1 MLPSEVDA
9 GEAVIYARGALE
21 KGEPIF
27 PEEFSEAFFTRMRKD
42 PIVYAAQYANN
53 PKESGLNEFDPDWM
67 RYYNRRGDYLYVFE
81 AGNTR
86 RINIWDLDRAVL
98 IDPSMGE
105 KEESDE
111 SGIIVTGCDE
121 KGNVYILETIKRR
134 LRPPEIIEEWIR
146 LIHQWSPRISSVE
159 AVSFSGILGYW
170 FRDKCTEMRMHP
182 TVREYKP
189 GSKRSKKARIRGLA
203 NYFASGQIY
212 VMEGMHQFRDEYE
225 AFGITDSEHLLDA
238 LAQGIEIWRSPGPK
252 VDVEELREAEEY
264 VMNQRSAITGY

>member
-1 MLPSEVDA
+1 MYECPGGDLLAITHAELNA
-9 GEAVIYARGALE
+9 GSKGGIKRADQRFPLGLGYSTDRGAGWTYC
-21 KGEPIF
+21 GE
-27 PEEFSEAFFTRMRKD
+27 
-42 PIVYAAQYANN
+42 IVRPADDRHNVGGGAYII
-53 PKESGLNEFDPDWM
+53 
-67 RYYNRRGDYLYVFE
+67 RGDYLYVFE
-81 AGNTR
+81 AGDTR
-86 RINIWDLDRAVL
+86 RINIWDLDRAIL

-111 SGIIVTGCDE
+111 SGIIVTGTDE
-121 KGNVYILETIKRR
+121 KGNIYLLETIKRR

-170 FRDKCTEMRMHP
+170 FRDKCSEMRLHP
-182 TVREYKP
+182 TVVEYKP
-189 GSKRSKKARIRGLA
+189 GSRRSKKARIRGLA

-212 VMEGMHQFRDEYE
+212 IMEGQHQFRDEYE

-238 LAQGIEIWRSPGPK
+238 LAQGIEVWKSPGPHI
-252 VDVEELREAEEY
+252 DADELRDAEDY